1 MDKLS
6 LDPGAL
12 AYTQTAFLQNLVGVM
27 HIIAGYAINL
37 LYIFATL
44 ELVIF
49 GLAWALLAEVNF
61 GRLFFKVI
69 KIALIFF
76 VIQNYIYLQNVII
89 QSMAQIGGILA
100 HTKNLNVIVFDPAR
114 LWKYGYDTGLFLLK
128 MAVTSNSIGLALIQ
142 IILGFGILLVF
153 GLLIIQ
159 VAIQVIGFYL
169 VTLTGL
175 VFLPFGVFSYS
186 NDMFDKTVQ
195 SVLKAGVKVMV
206 IILILGVAINVWH
219 DLNLLNIISNLK
231 KANMNQFL
239 GLFFTGLLFLVAAL
253 KLPKM
258 AADVVGKIS
267 SSSSPITPAPTV
279 TVNQTAAPTVA
290 ISGAANM
297 QAATQIDTRATPAA
311 GFAGSSV
318 PAAVSVTTSTAAAGA
333 PIASGGGA
341 FAGTGAGGNML
352 DASKISKSISD
363 TTIKQ
368 VQQSLKQ
375 MLKHQ

>member
-1 MDKLS
+1 MDKLI

-12 AYTQTAFLQNLVGVM
+12 SYTQSAFLQNLVGVM
-27 HIIAGYAINL
+27 HIISGYAINL

-76 VIQNYIYLQNVII
+76 VIQNYVYLQNVII

-100 HTKNLNVIVFDPAR
+100 HTKNLDVIVFDPAR

-128 MAVTSNSIGLALIQ
+128 LAATSNSIGLALIQ
-142 IILGFGILLVF
+142 IITGFGILFVF
-153 GLLIIQ
+153 GMLIIQ
-159 VAIQVIGFYL
+159 VAIQIIGFYL

-175 VFLPFGVFSYS
+175 VFLPFGVFSHS
-186 NDMFDKTVQ
+186 HDMFDKTIQ
-195 SVLKAGVKVMV
+195 SVLRAGVKVMV

-219 DLNLLNIISNLK
+219 DMNWLNTLSDLK

-239 GLFFTGLLFLVAAL
+239 GLFFSGLLFLVAAL

-258 AADVVGKIS
+258 AADVVGKVS
-267 SSSSPITPAPTV
+267 SGPSSTTSAPTV
-279 TVNQTAAPTVA
+279 TVNQAAAPTIA

-297 QAATQIDTRATPAA
+297 AAATQIDSRATPAT
-311 GFAGSSV
+311 GFTSSSV
-318 PAAVSVTTSTAAAGA
+318 PAAVTVTATTAAGA

-341 FAGTGAGGNML
+341 FGATGTAGNML